1 MCIWWEIMKFNCLLV
16 SSNKIMKYLLADYL
30 IVMFIWRVFHL
41 QMLVTDYWHWDG
53 CSNIDSKQNSN
64 VREQDFQHWDPQ
76 IFQGAG
82 TDEGC
87 LVEILCTRTNEEIEA
102 IKEAYKL
109 KYETTLEEDIVGDT
123 SGDFRRFMVSLLQA
137 NRDENYD
144 IDQDKV
150 YICSVCWRVSCSVA
164 SVCIVMGLLSLRMH
178 C

>member
-1 MCIWWEIMKFNCLLV
+1 MRSTNLK
-16 SSNKIMKYLLADYL
+16 
-30 IVMFIWRVFHL
+30 
-41 QMLVTDYWHWDG
+41 
-53 CSNIDSKQNSN
+53 
-64 VREQDFQHWDPQ
+64 
-76 IFQGAG
+76 GAG

-164 SVCIVMGLLSLRMH
+164 SVCIVMGH
-178 C
+178 